1 MVRRAAEREYG
12 VVRDRKLRTAAL
24 LVVTLGIIVTTAPAA
39 RAGRDGER
47 DVTLLLQALN
57 DERAASGL
65 RPLQLDRQLCAIAY
79 EHAIDMARRNYFSH
93 ATPEGVS
100 PFERMAARHYR
111 FGYAGENLA
120 LDESARTI
128 ARDFWNSLEHR
139 SNMLGPHYARVGIAS
154 VDDPPEGVIVV
165 EDFSD

>member
-1 MVRRAAEREYG
+1 MFL
-12 VVRDRKLRTAAL
+12 VRDRSLRTAAL
-24 LVVTLGIIVTTAPAA
+24 LGVMIGIISTTISAA
-39 RAGRDGER
+39 RAGRDDAR
-47 DVTLLLQALN
+47 DVTLLLQAMN
-57 DERAASGL
+57 DERAARGL

-79 EHAIDMARRNYFSH
+79 DHAIDMARRNYFSH
-93 ATPEGVS
+93 TTPEGLS
-100 PFERMAARHYR
+100 PFERMAARHVR

-120 LDESARTI
+120 LDESARSI

-154 VDDPPEGVIVV
+154 VDDPPEGLIVV

>member
-1 MVRRAAEREYG
+1 MFL
-12 VVRDRKLRTAAL
+12 VRDRSLRTAAL
-24 LVVTLGIIVTTAPAA
+24 IVVTLGIISATAPAA
-39 RAGRDGER
+39 RAGRDDMR
-47 DVTLLLQALN
+47 DVTVLLQTMN
-57 DERAASGL
+57 DERAGRGL

-93 ATPEGVS
+93 TTPEGLS

-120 LDESARTI
+120 LDESARSI

-154 VDDPPEGVIVV
+154 VDDPPEGLIVV